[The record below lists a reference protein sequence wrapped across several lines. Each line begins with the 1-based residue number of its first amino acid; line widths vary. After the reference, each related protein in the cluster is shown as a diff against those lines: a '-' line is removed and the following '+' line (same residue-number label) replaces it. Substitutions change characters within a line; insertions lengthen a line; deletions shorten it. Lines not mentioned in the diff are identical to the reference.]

1 MRYLTYQEYL
11 EIGGVL
17 DSAAFDRNIDRV
29 FCVVDNE
36 TNNRIEKMSV
46 VPSKVKSLCRDLVE
60 YFSENIYVGKVVSG
74 FSQSAGGVSE
84 SESYVVK
91 SKDEIEQEINGIIF
105 DYLVSVCDDNGT
117 PLLYRGCAR

>member
-46 VPSKVKSLCRDLVE
+46 VPSQVKALCRDLVE
-60 YFSENIYVGKVVSG
+60 YFSENLSVGKVVSG

-91 SKDEIEQEINGIIF
+91 SKDEIEQEIIGIIF
-105 DYLVSVCDDNGT
+105 DYLASVCDDNGT